1 MGTTGTIM
9 GTSMFLKEKNS
20 KIQIVGAQPTEGSEI
35 PGIRRWP
42 KEYLP
47 KIFDP
52 KRVDRIIDVSSE
64 EASNMTRRLA
74 REEGIF
80 AGMSSGGAVTTALK
94 LMEELNEGIIVCII
108 CDIGDRYL
116 SSDLF

>member
-1 MGTTGTIM
+1 M
-9 GTSMFLKEKNS
+9 
-20 KIQIVGAQPTEGSEI
+20 GAQPSEGSEI
-35 PGIRRWP
+35 PGIRRWS

-52 KRVDRIIDVSSE
+52 KRVDKIIDVSAD
-64 EASNMTRRLA
+64 EASTMTRRLA
-74 REEGIF
+74 KEEGIF
-80 AGMSSGGAVTTALK
+80 AGMSSGGAVAVAVK

-116 SSDLF
+116 SSDLFTI